1 MTVPPPGHGTPPG
14 HGPAPGYGP
23 APGQGAEPWGPGM
36 AAPHHRPWAVSQR
49 RRVYPPVILLV
60 LMAALILPLLGLTVF
75 GAGPVPTAL
84 GTFFALLPV
93 LPVVG
98 VFLWLDRWEP
108 EPGRLLLTAFLWG
121 AGVSTVA
128 ALISSFVLD
137 LAWVA
142 VTGVEAGDA
151 LGGIVTAPVVEE
163 GFKGLFLLILVL
175 AKRRE
180 FDGIVDGIVYAGL
193 VGVGFAFTENILYLG
208 TAFSEDGLQGGL
220 VLFGLRCVLSPFAH
234 PMFTAMTGLA
244 VGAMARSTNPARFLL
259 PVLGYL
265 AAVFLH
271 ALWNG
276 SAFLFSGAGFLAFYV
291 VVMVPIFIG
300 LAIIVIWQ
308 RKRESRIV
316 ATQLP
321 GFVAAGWVWP
331 DEVRLLA
338 SLSGRRG
345 WRRAVKARWGGD
357 AANAVRDYQTA
368 VTELAF
374 FADRIARGAVG
385 RDGAQWHGELVTA
398 LLAARHNLSTGHPQ
412 ALATASSSVRPIR
425 SYG

>member
-1 MTVPPPGHGTPPG
+1 M
-14 HGPAPGYGP
+14 
-23 APGQGAEPWGPGM
+23 
-36 AAPHHRPWAVSQR
+36 RQR
-49 RRVYPPVILLV
+49 RRVYPPIVLLV
-60 LMAALILPLLGLTVF
+60 LMAGLVLVLLGLTVF

-93 LPVVG
+93 LPVVA

-121 AGVSTVA
+121 AGVSTMA
-128 ALISSFVLD
+128 ALLSSIVLD

-142 VTGVEAGDA
+142 VAGVNAGD
-151 LGGIVTAPVVEE
+151 LIGGIVTAPVVEE
-163 GFKGLFLLILVL
+163 GFKGLFLVILVL

-259 PVLGYL
+259 PIVGYL

-271 ALWNG
+271 GLWNG
-276 SAFLFSGAGFLAFYV
+276 SAFLFDGAGFLGFYV
-291 VVMVPIFIG
+291 VVMVPLFAC

-308 RKRESRIV
+308 RKRERRIV

-321 GFVAAGWVWP
+321 GFVAAGWIRP

-338 SLSGRRG
+338 SLPGRRG
-345 WRRAVKARWGGD
+345 WRKAVKARWGS
-357 AANAVRDYQTA
+357 AAAMAVRDYQTA

-374 FADRIARGAVG
+374 FADRQARGAVG
-385 RDGAQWHGELVTA
+385 RDGPQWEYDLVVA
-398 LLAARHNLSTGHPQ
+398 LHAARHRLSTGHPQ
-412 ALATASSSVRPIR
+412 ALATAGSNADRAGVRR
-425 SYG
+425 